1 MISGCPFK
9 HNSKLWIICSLVKQY
24 CSQCWFDRSNAFLKW
39 KQRNWSKLFLL
50 RTDFQG
56 SYITPWVVQL
66 LDEALWEKIEVMDVG
81 STYWALE
88 EKICGILKSSFSTS
102 KYHISTNCMGFWTT
116 FLSFESK
123 FIKIDRSIGILVFF
137 PPGSEHI
144 QTISWRL
151 EIKRRSHLKVERP
164 KASSQLL
171 ARYQERKDRETS
183 RTFAR
188 PTISMT

>member
-1 MISGCPFK
+1 
-9 HNSKLWIICSLVKQY
+9 
-24 CSQCWFDRSNAFLKW
+24 
-39 KQRNWSKLFLL
+39 
-50 RTDFQG
+50 
-56 SYITPWVVQL
+56 
-66 LDEALWEKIEVMDVG
+66 MDVG

-123 FIKIDRSIGILVFF
+123 FIEIDRSIGILVFF

-171 ARYQERKDRETS
+171 ARYQERKDRETF
-183 RTFAR
+183 RTFAL
-188 PTISMT
+188 PTFWRGCSGGTLDLNTRAKRSNQAHKRTYFEHIGLGGEEWS